1 MTDHSASESGQK
13 ASGAQTYRRLLSYL
27 LPHKFMLTMGL
38 IGFAIFAASQPA
50 LTKLF
55 GILVDSI
62 NGGDSDY
69 KIMIPLAVVGIFFVR
84 GVGTFIGSYALSKVS
99 LGIVHN
105 LRVQLFD
112 QLTLAPGEYFDSNNS
127 GHLVSRITYN
137 VTQVTDACTEAIKV
151 LIREGLTVIVLLGY
165 LIWEDWKLTLVF
177 VAIAPILGFIV
188 SKVGKRLRRLS
199 SNIQLTMGDVT
210 QSASEMINGYKVM
223 RSFGGEDYER
233 GRFEKASVAN
243 FKQNL
248 KLVTTAAINTP
259 VLQLIVAVALG
270 VLMYIA
276 LSFMGSSTPGD
287 FIAYLGAAALIPKP
301 VRQLSEVNSKIQKG
315 IAAAEDIFAQLD
327 VEPEPDYGSH
337 TSERVAGNIAIKDL
351 NFAYNASEGNVLK
364 NINLD
369 INAGQ
374 TVALVGRSGSG
385 KTTLASLIPRFYHH
399 EQGSICIDDVP
410 LNDYQLASLRQQIAL
425 VNQDVTLFNDS
436 LRNNI
441 AYGGLADVGEEKL
454 RQAAE
459 AAHCCEFI
467 DQFSDG
473 FDTLVG
479 EDGTRLSG
487 GQRQRIALARALLK
501 DAPILILDEATSAL
515 DTESERKIQAALD
528 RLMENRTTI
537 VIAHRLSTIENADVI
552 VVMEKGEI
560 VEQGS
565 HQELLEK
572 NGAYAKLHAMQFGEE
587 SEVE

>member
-1 MTDHSASESGQK
+1 MTDLSSSEAENK
-13 ASGAQTYRRLLSYL
+13 TSGAQTYRRLLSYL
-27 LPHKFMLTMGL
+27 LPHKFMLFMGL
-38 IGFAIFAASQPA
+38 LGFAIFAASQPA

-62 NGGDSDY
+62 NGGDADY
-69 KIMIPLAVVGIFFVR
+69 KVIIPLAVVGIFFVR

-223 RSFGGEDYER
+223 RSFGGEGYER

-259 VLQLIVAVALG
+259 VLQLIVAIALG

-327 VEPEPDYGSH
+327 VEPEPDYGEHSI
-337 TSERVAGNIAIKDL
+337 ERVAGNITIKDL
-351 NFAYNASEGNVLK
+351 SFAYNASEGDVLK

-369 INAGQ
+369 IKAGQ
-374 TVALVGRSGSG
+374 TIALVGRSGSG
-385 KTTLASLIPRFYHH
+385 KTTLASLIPRFYHY
-399 EQGSICIDDVP
+399 EQGSICIDDVA
-410 LNDYQLASLRQQIAL
+410 LNDYQLSSLRQQIAL
-425 VNQDVTLFNDS
+425 VNQDVTLFNDT

-441 AYGGLADVGEEKL
+441 AYGGLADVSDDKV

-467 DQFSDG
+467 DQFGEG
-473 FDTLVG
+473 FETLVG

-528 RLMENRTTI
+528 TLMQNRTTL

-565 HQELLEK
+565 HKELLEK

-587 SEVE
+587 ADAD